1 MPNRFSGKL
10 LGDSGNAL
18 EGVKV
23 ALKSGTFSQDTI
35 TDKEGVFNIN
45 APDSVNPKDTTI
57 TFTKDKFTL
66 YKIKNPQPTGAYT
79 PSQPQ
84 IDPLYGGLL
93 NLKGGFV
100 GGKYLISSL
109 NPTIQEQLYWELFNV
124 NEFAKENPGIYQI
137 TIVASE
143 STIPNYDR
151 EEFLEDGVTPNPNW
165 AGPSGTFD
173 PKGKLNSKV
182 LSEKRYNSLKTY
194 IENFFEENGS
204 PIPKIESKILVGGNK
219 ESDQYVRLEAQL
231 TQVNCKS
238 RKIKEEGPMQGER
251 TLIKPP
257 GATKITLDAFQFPD
271 RFGING
277 KYLDYYTQNPN
288 TSGDVTSWEFI
299 VYLSLFGTSLLND
312 DTITRKEFNP
322 TTLKTQLLAD
332 ILINGNIKDELIA
345 FIRKSGGVGST
356 DSKLEDQP
364 NETIVT
370 LAIQN
375 SVGVRSPV
383 IYGYPIKRE
392 NTVISLTNIGTNQSF
407 ILNQRKGV
415 IQAPSVYSFNIC
427 DNR

>member
-10 LGDSGNAL
+10 LGNSGKAL

-93 NLKGGFV
+93 NLKGGFDL
-100 GGKYLISSL
+100 GKYLISSL
-109 NPTIQEQLYWELFNV
+109 NPKIQEQLYWELFNV
-124 NEFAKENPGIYQI
+124 NEFVKENPGLYQI

-194 IENFFEENGS
+194 IENFFKENGS
-204 PIPKIESKILVGGNK
+204 PIPKIESRILVGGDK

-231 TQVNCKS
+231 TQVNCKTKS
-238 RKIKEEGPMQGER
+238 INEDGPMQGER

-257 GATKITLDAFQFPD
+257 GATKITLNAFTFPD

-277 KYLDYYTQNPN
+277 KYLNYYTQAPN
-288 TSGDVTSWEFI
+288 TPGNITSWEFI

-312 DTITRKEFNP
+312 DTIVRKTFN
-322 TTLKTQLLAD
+322 TEELKKILLVD
-332 ILINGNIKDELIA
+332 VESNKNIKNQLVE
-345 FIRKSGGVGST
+345 FIN
-356 DSKLEDQP
+356 SKLPVKDP
-364 NETIVT
+364 DLVGRSSSLIID
-370 LAIQN
+370 LALQY
-375 SVGVRSPV
+375 SVGAKNP
-383 IYGYPIKRE
+383 IAYGFPIKRE
-392 NTVISLTNIGTNQSF
+392 NTVISLTTIGVNESF

-415 IQAPSVYSFNIC
+415 LKEPSVYSFKIC

>member
-10 LGDSGNAL
+10 LGDSGKAL

-84 IDPLYGGLL
+84 IDPFYGGLL

-109 NPTIQEQLYWELFNV
+109 NSKIQEQLYWELFNV
-124 NEFAKENPGIYQI
+124 NEFVTENSGLYQI

-173 PKGKLNSKV
+173 PKGKLNPKV

-194 IENFFEENGS
+194 IENFFKENGS
-204 PIPKIESKILVGGNK
+204 PIPKIESRILIGGDK

-231 TQVNCKS
+231 TQVNCAT
-238 RKIKEEGPMQGER
+238 RQIKEEGPKQGER

-257 GATKITLDAFQFPD
+257 GATKITLDAFVAPD

-277 KYLDYYTQNPN
+277 KYLSYYTQNPN
-288 TSGDVTSWEFI
+288 APGNIISWEFI
-299 VYLSLFGTSLLND
+299 IYLSLFGTSLLND
-312 DTITRKEFNP
+312 NTIVRKTFN
-322 TTLKTQLLAD
+322 TEELKKILLVDIESITPIRNQL
-332 ILINGNIKDELIA
+332 II
-345 FIRKSGGVGST
+345 FI
-356 DSKLEDQP
+356 DSKLPVKDPGLAGQS
-364 NETIVT
+364 NSLIVD
-370 LAIQN
+370 LALQY
-375 SVGVRSPV
+375 SVGAKNP
-383 IYGYPIKRE
+383 IAYGFPIKRE
-392 NTVISLTNIGTNQSF
+392 DTVISLTNIGVNESF

-415 IQAPSVYSFNIC
+415 VEGPSVYSFNIC